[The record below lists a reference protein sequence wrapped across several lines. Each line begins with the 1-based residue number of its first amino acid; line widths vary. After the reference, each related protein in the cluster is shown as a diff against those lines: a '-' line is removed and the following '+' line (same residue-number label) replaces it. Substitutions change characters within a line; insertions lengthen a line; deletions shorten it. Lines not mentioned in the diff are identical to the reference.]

1 MKKQIAS
8 KRWLITYLIILV
20 VLIAGAISGVGTVVY
35 GINLKNGEA
44 LTAGIVILLMML
56 PTMGLILFWLNR
68 RACFIWIEDGYLK
81 SRGLLFGFKRSI
93 HRKDVEA
100 IGITPNGKKIY
111 VISPTMQQYMQGDI
125 LFSNNEENAEAL
137 KSFWKAD
144 IYPQN
149 ECESCDKLDEKKIF
163 TSIEDYLKAVEN
175 IKNLLKSGEYELLG
189 GTCDIDKIVDEN
201 GCLIANYFSHSV
213 KCKKCGTYFCCY
225 YEPLDGWGIL
235 SKTSAYDYHRF
246 IGSYYGR

>member
-81 SRGLLFGFKRSI
+81 SRGWLFGFKKNLR
-93 HRKDVEA
+93 RNDVVA

-125 LFSNNEENAEAL
+125 LVSNNKSNAEKL
-137 KSFWKAD
+137 KSFWKSD
-144 IYPQN
+144 IYLQN
-149 ECESCDKLDEKKIF
+149 ECESCGKLKTVRGISKE
-163 TSIEDYLKAVEN
+163 EYLKAISYFQSRLE
-175 IKNLLKSGEYELLG
+175 SGEYELLS
-189 GTCDIDKIVDEN
+189 GTCDIDKIVGGDGECSDDWFN
-201 GCLIANYFSHSV
+201 HTI

>member
-56 PTMGLILFWLNR
+56 PAMGLILFWLNR

-81 SRGLLFGFKRSI
+81 SKGLLFGFKKNLR
-93 HRKDVEA
+93 RNDVVA

-125 LFSNNEENAEAL
+125 LFPNNEENAEAL

-144 IYPQN
+144 IYSQN
-149 ECESCDKLDEKKIF
+149 ECESCVKLKTVRGISKE
-163 TSIEDYLKAVEN
+163 EYLKAISYFQSRLE
-175 IKNLLKSGEYELLG
+175 SGEYELLS
-189 GTCDIDKIVDEN
+189 GTCDIDKIVGGDGECSDDWFN
-201 GCLIANYFSHSV
+201 HTI
-213 KCKKCGTYFCCY
+213 KCKKCGTIFYCFY
-225 YEPLDGWGIL
+225 DDGDGRGNIT
-235 SKTSAYDYHRF
+235 KVSAYDYHRF